1 MGHATIKEEVCIVCE
16 HKKDSGIH
24 LYTSFI
30 CESCER
36 EMIETNTNDPKYMF
50 YLQQLRKIQV
60 SS

>member
-1 MGHATIKEEVCIVCE
+1 MGYVTTKEETCIVCE
-16 HKKDSGIH
+16 DKKDSGIH

-36 EMIETNTNDPKYMF
+36 EMIETSTNDPKYMF

-60 SS
+60 SR

>member
-1 MGHATIKEEVCIVCE
+1 MGYVTTKEEVCIVCE
-16 HKKDSGIH
+16 DKKDSGIH

-60 SS
+60 

>member
-1 MGHATIKEEVCIVCE
+1 MCE

-50 YLQQLRKIQV
+50 YLQQLRKIQNENTR
-60 SS
+60 

>member
-1 MGHATIKEEVCIVCE
+1 MGHVTTKEEICIVCE

-24 LYTSFI
+24 LYRSFI

-36 EMIETNTNDPKYMF
+36 EMIETSTNDPKYMF